1 MIRCLTF
8 VVFVLL
14 GIRFSLAFEP
24 PRIVSTSPQF
34 WEIGVS
40 PSDQKTIAIAF
51 DQIMRSGFWDFLGN
65 DTLSPPTNYETAMGS
80 DLKSFSLHVRLLS
93 GKVYIVALNERGIPG
108 VGFQNDKGISLKPTY
123 LVFRTA
129 GDPSPE
135 DAPPHTLSTFP
146 GNGARDV
153 NPATVSAISVTF
165 DRAMEPK
172 KHGLHLFEGK
182 QPVDLTKATFI
193 YSADGKTFRLTY
205 AFKSSTHYEVQMNS
219 TEDIGFAATNRAPLW
234 PVHFAFTTGQPH

>member
-1 MIRCLTF
+1 MIRLLTVF
-8 VVFVLL
+8 VFVLL
-14 GIRFSLAFEP
+14 GGRFSLAFEP

-40 PSDQKTIAIAF
+40 SSDQKTIAVTF
-51 DQIMRSGFWDFLGN
+51 DQIMRSGFWDFVGN
-65 DTLSPPTNYETAMGS
+65 DTLSPQTNSETAMGS
-80 DLKSFSLHVRLLS
+80 DLKSFSLHVTLFP
-93 GKVYIVALNERGIPG
+93 GKVYIMALNERGIPG

-129 GDPSPE
+129 GNPSRE

-153 NPATVSAISVTF
+153 NPATVSAITVKF

-172 KHGLHLFEGK
+172 KHGLHLSEGK
-182 QPVDLTKATFI
+182 QPVDLTRATFT
-193 YSADGKTFRLTY
+193 YSADGKTFSLTY
-205 AFKSSTHYEVQMNS
+205 AFKPSTHYEVQMNG
-219 TEDIGFAATNRAPLW
+219 TEDIGFTATNRAPLW

>member
-1 MIRCLTF
+1 MIRFLT
-8 VVFVLL
+8 VVFVLFS
-14 GIRFSLAFEP
+14 GRFSLAFEP

-40 PSDQKTIAIAF
+40 PSDQKTIAVTF

-65 DTLSPPTNYETAMGS
+65 DTLSPKTNYETAMGS
-80 DLKSFSLHVRLLS
+80 DLKSFSLRVTLLP
-93 GKVYIVALNERGIPG
+93 GKVYIMALNERGIPG

-129 GDPSPE
+129 GVPSPE
-135 DAPPHTLSTFP
+135 DAPPHALSTSP

-153 NPATVSAISVTF
+153 NPATIRAITVSF

-172 KHGLHLFEGK
+172 KHGLHLFEEK
-182 QPVDLTKATFI
+182 QPVDLTRARFA
-193 YSADGKTFRLTY
+193 YSADGKTFSLTY
-205 AFKSSTHYEVQMNS
+205 AFKPSTHYEVQMNS
-219 TEDIGFAATNRAPLW
+219 TDDIGFTAANRAPLW
-234 PVHFAFTTGQPH
+234 PVHFAFTTGEPH